1 MSGRQSGGQ
10 VRYNRYEKA
19 RILGA
24 RALQVSYGAPVLIG
38 TDQSEPILVAAEEYD
53 AGVLPFTGAPRG
65 SRAAMSRAHSVE
77 LRRILD
83 SRGNATVEADVL
95 TEDGGFGR
103 AAAPAG
109 ASTGAYEAVEL
120 PPGEAIAAARR
131 LAVPRLEGT
140 VHAGDQRAVDA
151 TLRGADGTD
160 DLSEIGANAVVAIS
174 MAVAKAAADTIG
186 VPLYQHLGGALRGP
200 SSDSFPVPLGNVV
213 GGGEHARDA
222 TDIQEFLA
230 VPVGAPNVVEA
241 AFANA
246 RVHGRVG
253 DLFDDH
259 GITAGKGDEGAWAPQ
274 TDDATAF
281 EIVDEAIE
289 TVADDLGFEIRM
301 GLDVAA
307 TELVDDD
314 GVYRYTDVE
323 RTPDEQVDYVA
334 CVRRGPTR
342 RGGVRRLRGADRPG
356 RVADGD
362 LWRRP
367 GRHERRATPAWHR
380 RRRRQQ
386 HPDQA
391 ESDRDAHRRGRR
403 YQPGGRERVHTRH
416 LASLGRDRRHHHRP
430 SRCRH
435 RRAVR
440 QDRCGRGRADGKAE
454 RADPDSRRRSLT
466 S

>member
-1 MSGRQSGGQ
+1 
-10 VRYNRYEKA
+10 
-19 RILGA
+19 
-24 RALQVSYGAPVLIG
+24 
-38 TDQSEPILVAAEEYD
+38 
-53 AGVLPFTGAPRG
+53 
-65 SRAAMSRAHSVE
+65 MSRAHSVE

-131 LAVPRLEGT
+131 LAVPRLERT
-140 VHAGDQRAVDA
+140 VHVGDQRAVDA
-151 TLRGADGTD
+151 ALRGADGTD

-334 CVRRGPTR
+334 SLVDEYDLAYVEDPLDEEAFGDFAALTDRVGSRTEICGDDLFVTNVERLQRGIDD
-342 RGGVRRLRGADRPG
+342 GAGNSILIKPNQIGTLTDAVDAINLA
-356 RVADGD
+356 VANGF
-362 LWRRP
+362 
-367 GRHERRATPAWHR
+367 TPVISHR
-380 RRRRQQ
+380 SGETE
-386 HPDQA
+386 DTTIA
-391 ESDRDAHRRGRR
+391 
-403 YQPGGRERVHTRH
+403 H
-416 LASLGRDRRHHHRP
+416 LAVATDAPFVKTG
-430 SRCRH
+430 
-435 RRAVR
+435 AVGGER
-440 QDRCGRGRADGKAE
+440 TAKLNELIRIADDAV
-454 RADPDSRRRSLT
+454 
-466 S
+466 